1 LKISP
6 LQSVCPA
13 GLSSLDMRLALF
25 EPDIPQNTGTILRL
39 SACLGIAVDLIEPF
53 GFAWDDRRL
62 RRAGMDYLDAVD
74 MTRHSSWNAY
84 RVWRSGSDRA
94 GRLIVLTTKAA
105 TPYTNFVFDSSD
117 SILLGRET
125 GGVPG
130 DVHAA
135 ADARLIIPMR
145 AGARSLN
152 VAVAAAMVLGEAL
165 RQTEGFAT
173 LNADELAPR

>member
-1 LKISP
+1 
-6 LQSVCPA
+6 
-13 GLSSLDMRLALF
+13 MRIALF

-62 RRAGMDYLDAVD
+62 RRAGMDYLDAVEV
-74 MTRHSSWNAY
+74 TRHTSWNAY
-84 RVWRSGSDRA
+84 RIWRAGSDRA

-105 TPYTNFVFDSSD
+105 RPYTNFAFEPSD

-125 GGVPG
+125 GGVPA
-130 DVHAA
+130 DVHAD
-135 ADARLIIPMR
+135 ADARLLIPMR

-165 RQTEGFAT
+165 RQTKAFSEPDR
-173 LNADELAPR
+173 DEPAER